1 MKKTNIR
8 QQIDRIRKDRQL
20 RIQFMKFIALGVM
33 NTLISLIVIYLLM
46 KFGVNYRL
54 SNLIGYIA
62 GLINSFIFNKIWVF
76 KTRKNLFKEI
86 FNFSVVFGLCYSV
99 QYLIL
104 LLMVEEYSLNKYFSQ
119 LIAMGFYTVLNF
131 ILNRIFTFRNRIK

>member
-1 MKKTNIR
+1 
-8 QQIDRIRKDRQL
+8 
-20 RIQFMKFIALGVM
+20 MKFIALGVM

-131 ILNRIFTFRNRIK
+131 ILNRIFTFKNRIK

>member
-1 MKKTNIR
+1 MLFR
-8 QQIDRIRKDRQL
+8 SKDRQL
-20 RIQFMKFIALGVM
+20 RIQFMKFIALGVI

-131 ILNRIFTFRNRIK
+131 ILNRIFTFKNRIK

>member
-131 ILNRIFTFRNRIK
+131 ILNRIFTFKNRIK